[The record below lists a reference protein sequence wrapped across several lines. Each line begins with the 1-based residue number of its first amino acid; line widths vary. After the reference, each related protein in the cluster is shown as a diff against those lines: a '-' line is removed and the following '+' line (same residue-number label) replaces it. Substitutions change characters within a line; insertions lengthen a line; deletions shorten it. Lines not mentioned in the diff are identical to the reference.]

1 MSTNVGVETRE
12 NKMGVMPVNKLLLNM
27 SLPMMVSMLVQ
38 ALYNIVD
45 SIFVAKLSENALTA
59 VSLAFPIQTLLIALG
74 TGTGVGV
81 NSLLSKQLGE
91 KDLKQVSKTAMN
103 GVFLAVMSFIVFVI
117 VGIIGV
123 RPFYAS
129 QVKGADPEILTLGVQ
144 YLTIVCVCSFGL
156 YAQLIFEK
164 LLQSTGKTLYSM
176 ITQAVGAVTNIIL
189 DPILIFGLLGMP
201 KLGVAGAAIATV
213 IGQIVGGTLGLIFNI
228 KVNKE
233 ITLTVKGFKPDPGTI
248 GNIYKV
254 GVPSIIMQAIGSVMT
269 YGMNQILITFSSTAT
284 AVFGVYFK
292 LQSFFFMPVFGL
304 NNGLIPIVAFNYGAG
319 KRSRVIKAIKCSLVY
334 AFVLLLAG
342 FIVFETVPA
351 VLLGM
356 FEASDEMLAIGVPA
370 LRVIAFHFLIAWFCI
385 IAGSVFQALG
395 NGVYSLVVSVA
406 RQLVVLLPVAFI
418 LARLGGLHAVWWAF
432 PIAELM
438 SFCVSSLFMI
448 LINRKVISSIPDN
461 VAD

>member
-233 ITLTVKGFKPDPGTI
+233 ITLTVQGFKPDPGTI

-448 LINRKVISSIPDN
+448 LINRKVISGIPDN

>member
-74 TGTGVGV
+74 TGTGVGI

-91 KDLKQVSKTAMN
+91 KDFKQVNKTAMN
-103 GVFLAVMSFIVFVI
+103 GIFLAVMSYIVFVI
-117 VGIIGV
+117 VGIVGV

-129 QVKGADPEILTLGVQ
+129 QVKDADPEILTLGVQ

-189 DPILIFGLLGMP
+189 GPILIFGLLGMP

-213 IGQIVGGTLGLIFNI
+213 IGQIVGGVLGLIFNI

-233 ITLTVKGFKPDPGTI
+233 ITLSVKGFKPDLRTI

-269 YGMNQILITFSSTAT
+269 YGMNKILITFSSTAT

-319 KRSRVIKAIKCSLVY
+319 KRSRVIRAIKCSLVY
-334 AFVLLLAG
+334 AFTLLLVG

-370 LRVIAFHFLIAWFCI
+370 LRIIGVHFLIAWFCI

-395 NGVYSLVVSVA
+395 NGVYSMVVSVA
-406 RQLVVLLPVAFI
+406 RQLVVLLPVAFL

-438 SFCVSSLFMI
+438 SFCVSSIFMI
-448 LINRKVISSIPDN
+448 LINRKVISGIPDN
-461 VAD
+461 IDR

>member
-1 MSTNVGVETRE
+1 MSTNTGVETRE

-74 TGTGVGV
+74 TGTGVGI

-103 GVFLAVMSFIVFVI
+103 GVFLAVMSYLVFVV
-117 VGIIGV
+117 VGIVGV

-129 QVKGADPEILTLGVQ
+129 QVKGADPEILTFGVQ

-156 YAQLIFEK
+156 YAQLVFEK

-176 ITQAVGAVTNIIL
+176 ITQAAGAVTNIIL

-201 KLGVAGAAIATV
+201 KLGVAGAAVATV

-228 KVNKE
+228 RVNKE
-233 ITLTVKGFKPDPGTI
+233 ITLSVKGFRPDGNTI
-248 GNIYKV
+248 ANIYKV

-269 YGMNQILITFSSTAT
+269 YGMNQILIAFSSTAT

-304 NNGLIPIVAFNYGAG
+304 NNGMIPIVAFNYGAG
-319 KRSRVIKAIKCSLVY
+319 KRSRVVRAIRCSLVY

-342 FIVFETVPA
+342 FIVFETIPA
-351 VLLGM
+351 VLLGL

-370 LRVIAFHFLIAWFCI
+370 LRVIAVHFLIAWFCI

-438 SFCVSSLFMI
+438 SFCVSSIFMI
-448 LINRKVISSIPDN
+448 RINRKVISTIPDN
-461 VAD
+461 VAG

>member
-1 MSTNVGVETRE
+1 MSNQANTGVPE

-103 GVFLAVMSFIVFVI
+103 GIFLAVLSYLVFVI
-117 VGIIGV
+117 VGIAGV

-129 QVKGADPEILTLGVQ
+129 QIKDSDPEILTLGVQ
-144 YLTIVCVCSFGL
+144 YLTIVCVCSFGV

-164 LLQSTGKTLYSM
+164 LLQSTGKTVYSM

-213 IGQIVGGTLGLIFNI
+213 IGQVVGGTLGLIFNI
-228 KVNKE
+228 KFNKE
-233 ITLTVKGFKPDPGTI
+233 ITLSVKGFRPDGNTI

-254 GVPSIIMQAIGSVMT
+254 GVPSIIMQAIGSIMT
-269 YGMNQILITFSSTAT
+269 YGMNMILIAFSSTAT

-304 NNGLIPIVAFNYGAG
+304 NNGMIPIIAYNYGAG

-334 AFVLLLAG
+334 AFVLLFVG
-342 FIVFETVPA
+342 FLVFETMPA
-351 VLLGM
+351 VLLGL

-370 LRVIAFHFLIAWFCI
+370 LHIIGVHFLIAWFCI

-406 RQLVVLLPVAFI
+406 RQLVVLLPAAFI
-418 LARLGGLHAVWWAF
+418 LAKLGGLHAVWWAF
-432 PIAELM
+432 PIAEIM
-438 SFCVSSLFMI
+438 SCCASTFFMVR
-448 LINRKVISSIPDN
+448 INKKVIQNIPDN
-461 VAD
+461 L

>member
-1 MSTNVGVETRE
+1 MSNQANTGVPE

-103 GVFLAVMSFIVFVI
+103 GIFLAVLSYLVFVI
-117 VGIIGV
+117 VGIAGV
-123 RPFYAS
+123 RPFYTS
-129 QVKGADPEILTLGVQ
+129 QIKDSDPEILTLGVQ
-144 YLTIVCVCSFGL
+144 YLTIVCVCSFGV

-164 LLQSTGKTLYSM
+164 LLQSTGKTVYSM

-213 IGQIVGGTLGLIFNI
+213 IGQVVGGTLGLIFNI
-228 KVNKE
+228 KFNKE
-233 ITLTVKGFKPDPGTI
+233 ITLSVKGFRPDGNTI

-254 GVPSIIMQAIGSVMT
+254 GVPSIIMQAIGSIMT
-269 YGMNQILITFSSTAT
+269 YGMNMILIAFSSTAT

-304 NNGLIPIVAFNYGAG
+304 NNGMIPIIAYNYGAG

-334 AFVLLLAG
+334 AFVLLFVG
-342 FIVFETVPA
+342 FLVFETMPA
-351 VLLGM
+351 VLLGL

-370 LRVIAFHFLIAWFCI
+370 LHIIGVHFLIAWFCI

-406 RQLVVLLPVAFI
+406 RQLVVLLPAAFI
-418 LARLGGLHAVWWAF
+418 LAKLGGLHAVWWAF
-432 PIAELM
+432 PIAEIM
-438 SFCVSSLFMI
+438 SCCASTFFMVR
-448 LINRKVISSIPDN
+448 INKKVIQNIPDN
-461 VAD
+461 L